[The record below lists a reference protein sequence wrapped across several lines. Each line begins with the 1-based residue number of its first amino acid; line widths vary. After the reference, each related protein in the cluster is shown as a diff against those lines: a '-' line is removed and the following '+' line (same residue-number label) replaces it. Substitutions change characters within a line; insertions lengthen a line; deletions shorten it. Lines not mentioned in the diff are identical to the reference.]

1 MNAALLGVATYFVLG
16 VGGFIVPKPR
26 LTSFLALAAGA
37 VSFVGWLPGFP
48 TGYLGIGDWAIPWL
62 GDSLA
67 ASFWGLA
74 LFLHLVLLLGQDH
87 PRHFYPLL
95 TLLIGTTLSAVLSQ
109 DLFNLYVAL
118 ELTSLIAFLL
128 VGIEGKP
135 VQVWASLK
143 YLILT
148 SCGMTLYLLGVGF
161 VYGELGT
168 LSLVEIAELG
178 VGLGDRG
185 LTLGVGLL
193 LAGAAAKGGV
203 FLYALWLPLAH
214 GYAPAPVSALLSGLV
229 VKMGI
234 VTLARISTAFPVSEV
249 LLGLGLVTGLLG
261 AVHALWEPRLKVFL
275 AFSTTSQLGY
285 LLLGFG
291 LGAWKGALFYAV
303 AHGLFK
309 GLLFL
314 AAGRAEKE
322 GGSHLTARLPG
333 KLSGETRA
341 LLALGTLAIVGFPPL
356 AGYAA
361 KGLLAAGSPPWGQW
375 ALTALALATASYFAK
390 LLPLFVSGG
399 PWPRTPYLP
408 GWLLG
413 AAVVGTGL
421 WGLLALPEMRA
432 PAQVLFGVGIPLMGV
447 MAHRV
452 LVRLRGRL
460 PRWGLDEAFTALLL
474 AGAGLALWLLLR

>member
-1 MNAALLGVATYFVLG
+1 MNAALLGVAAYFVLG
-16 VGGFIVPKPR
+16 VLGFILPRPR
-26 LTSFLALAAGA
+26 LASALALTAGTI
-37 VSFVGWLPGFP
+37 SFACWLPGFP

-62 GDSLA
+62 GDTLA
-67 ASFWGLA
+67 ASFWGLG
-74 LFLHLVLLLGQDH
+74 LFLHFVLLLGRDH

-109 DLFNLYVAL
+109 DLFNLYVSL

-135 VQVWASLK
+135 AQIWASLK

-148 SCGMTLYLLGVGF
+148 SCGMVIYLLGVGF
-161 VYGELGT
+161 VYGTLGT
-168 LSLVEIAELG
+168 LSLVEIAGLG
-178 VGLGDRG
+178 VGLGDRA

-193 LAGAAAKGGV
+193 LVGAAAKGGV
-203 FLYALWLPLAH
+203 FLYSLWLPLAH
-214 GYAPAPVSALLSGLV
+214 GYASAPVSALLSGLV

-234 VTLARISTAFPVSEV
+234 VVLARISAAFPVSEV
-249 LLGLGLVTGLLG
+249 LALLGLVTGFSGL
-261 AVHALWEPRLKVFL
+261 AHALWEKRIKVFL
-275 AFSTTSQLGY
+275 AHHTMSQLGY
-285 LLLGFG
+285 LLLGFSFG
-291 LGAWKGALFYAV
+291 SWAGALAYAV

-322 GGSHLTARLPG
+322 GGSHLISRLAG

-341 LLALGTLAIVGFPPL
+341 LLALGTLAIVGLPPL

-361 KGLLAAGSPPWGQW
+361 KGLLAAGAPLWGKW
-375 ALTALALATASYFAK
+375 ALTLLSLGTAASFAK
-390 LLPLFVSGG
+390 LLQLLLGGG
-399 PWPRTPYLP
+399 PLAETHCLP

-413 AAVVGTGL
+413 TAVVGTGL
-421 WGLLALPEMRA
+421 WGFVAWPETRA
-432 PAQVLFGVGIPLMGV
+432 PAQVLLSLGIPLVGIV
-447 MAHRV
+447 VQRV
-452 LVRLRGRL
+452 LVRLPVRL
-460 PRWGLDEAFTALLL
+460 PRWRLDEAFMALVL

>member
-1 MNAALLGVATYFVLG
+1 MNAALLGVAGYFVLG
-16 VGGFIVPKPR
+16 VLGFIVPKPR
-26 LTSFLALAAGA
+26 LTSALALTAGTI
-37 VSFVGWLPGFP
+37 SFACWLPGFP

-62 GDSLA
+62 GDPLA
-67 ASFWGLA
+67 ATFWGLA
-74 LFLHLVLLLGQDH
+74 LFLHFVILLGQDH
-87 PRHFYPLL
+87 PRQFYPLL

-118 ELTSLIAFLL
+118 ELSSLIAFLL
-128 VGIEGKP
+128 VGMEGKP
-135 VQVWASLK
+135 AQVWASLK

-168 LSLVEIAELG
+168 LSLVEIAGLG
-178 VGLGDRG
+178 MGLGDRG

-214 GYAPAPVSALLSGLV
+214 GYAPAPVSALLSGVV

-234 VTLARISTAFPVSEV
+234 VALARISAAFPVSEV
-249 LLGLGLVTGLLG
+249 LVGLGLVTGLLG
-261 AVHALWEPRLKVFL
+261 AIHALWEPRLKVFL
-275 AFSTTSQLGY
+275 AYSTTSQLGY

-291 LGAWKGALFYAV
+291 FGAWRGALAYAV
-303 AHGLFK
+303 AHGLVK

-322 GGSHLTARLPG
+322 GTSHLISRLPG

-356 AGYAA
+356 AGYPA
-361 KGLLAAGSPPWGQW
+361 KGLLAAGAPPWGKW
-375 ALTALALATASYFAK
+375 ALAALALATAAYFAK
-390 LLPLFVSGG
+390 LLPLLLGGG
-399 PWPRTPYLP
+399 PWPRPRYLP

-421 WGLLALPEMRA
+421 WGLIALPEMRA
-432 PAQVLFGVGIPLMGV
+432 PPQVLFGMGLPLMGFLV
-447 MAHRV
+447 QRV
-452 LVRLRGRL
+452 LARLPLRL
-460 PRWGLDEAFTALLL
+460 PRWRLDEAFTALLV
-474 AGAGLALWLLLR
+474 AGTGLALWLLLR